1 MAGNGWSTIESDPG
15 VFTVGQG
22 RGCGLCLLHFCVFA
36 RPSPSFPSLLH
47 NQPLPDAYK
56 QALAHDFGARGAQIE
71 EIVTMDDSGLRN
83 LNLNAKTKPQH
94 QTCHAHARPTDS
106 VGVLPRTCPTCVL
119 TSRVTRSLSLT
130 PSLSPSCPRAR
141 IRTYSAEFAR
151 LAPVY
156 GLIFLFKWTQE
167 MAQAH
172 ILKTYSYSDFI

>member
-94 QTCHAHARPTDS
+94 QTCHAHARHGLGRRSPAYLSHVRADES
-106 VGVLPRTCPTCVL
+106 GHSLPFSHTL
-119 TSRVTRSLSLT
+119 SLSLV
-130 PSLSPSCPRAR
+130 PAG
-141 IRTYSAEFAR
+141 TYTYIFCR
-151 LAPVY
+151 VCAPGACLRPHFPLQVDA
-156 GLIFLFKWTQE
+156 GDG
-167 MAQAH
+167 AGAH
-172 ILKTYSYSDFI
+172 SENVLLQ